1 MSNAGTAYTVN
12 LEEISNCSNILHL
25 ASGHIFNQFRTNG
38 SLSFDDFQYSKANAL
53 KQWIALK

>member
-12 LEEISNCSNILHL
+12 LEEISNCFKFHL

-53 KQWIALK
+53 KQWTALK